1 MKSVVPYPLIEHIV
15 RENIKAHSDALASDD
30 SETTMGTPKLDGI
43 TWPSTAPQGGSS
55 LVSIGN
61 ISEQGPRPLLINIHD
76 C

>member
-1 MKSVVPYPLIEHIV
+1 ML
-15 RENIKAHSDALASDD
+15 LASDD
-30 SETTMGTPKLDGI
+30 SETTMGTPKLERN
-43 TWPSTAPQGGSS
+43 PHSLPTALRGGSS